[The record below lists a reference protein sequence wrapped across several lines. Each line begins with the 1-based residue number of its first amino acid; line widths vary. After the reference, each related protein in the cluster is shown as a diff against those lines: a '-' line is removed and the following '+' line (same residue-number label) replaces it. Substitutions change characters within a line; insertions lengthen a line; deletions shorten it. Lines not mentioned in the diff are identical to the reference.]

1 MRQYLKILSII
12 LGSVIISCKSG
23 SDKEILKISED
34 FLSSYFMLE
43 YQRASDFCSND
54 LVKELLESSKNYD
67 SLDPKV
73 QESIKL
79 HSSEIKY
86 QILDFTINK
95 TKDSAIVNYSVH
107 LPNFSNE
114 IESRLYFT
122 KLDNEWKIYSFQ
134 K

>member
-86 QILDFTINK
+86 QILDFTMM
-95 TKDSAIVNYSVH
+95 
-107 LPNFSNE
+107 E
-114 IESRLYFT
+114 IG
-122 KLDNEWKIYSFQ
+122 
-134 K
+134 